1 MDAQVTLMT
10 PQLAKPRAIIYDWDD
25 TIVDNWVLAVE
36 ALNRTLEHMGKARWS
51 DEEAR
56 RRAGPSAR
64 DLFIDVFGADKWEQ
78 ADKFYYNAF
87 YELVSHNARIHD
99 YAEEMLKSFQELGI
113 FLAVVSNKRGELL
126 RRDAARIGFD
136 KYFGN
141 IIGAGDAAADK
152 PDPAPVLL
160 ALAGSG
166 IAPGPDVW
174 FIGDSYMDMRC
185 ALNSGCTPVLI
196 ETKPPPEDVLA
207 QHPPAHRFRHH
218 GELMELVQPYFA
230 AA

>member
-1 MDAQVTLMT
+1 MSL
-10 PQLAKPRAIIYDWDD
+10 PKPRAMIFDWDD
-25 TIVDNWVLAVE
+25 TIVDNWRLALE
-36 ALNRTLEHMGKARWS
+36 ALNDTLEHMGHARWS
-51 DEEAR
+51 DDEAR

-64 DLFIDVFGADKWEQ
+64 DLFTDVFGADKWET
-78 ADKFYYNAF
+78 ADKFYYARF
-87 YELVSHNARIHD
+87 YELVSHNARVHD
-99 YAEEMLKSFQELGI
+99 YAEDMLKAFKAHGI

-126 RRDAARIGFD
+126 RRDAAKLGFD
-136 KYFGN
+136 GYFGN

-152 PDPAPVLL
+152 PDPAPVIM

-185 ALNSGCTPVLI
+185 ALNANCTPVLI
-196 ETKPPPEDVLA
+196 ETKTPPEDILA

-230 AA
+230 GTSAK